1 MIRKTIILVTLL
13 LGVMALVLVLNPPT
27 QTQADTS
34 FLLQKYTFSNGGG
47 LLQGG
52 NYALYGV
59 IGQPSVVGELTS
71 SNFRLQAGYLAG
83 SSVKAERYIF
93 LPLVVK

>member
-13 LGVMALVLVLNPPT
+13 LGVMALVLVPNPPT

-47 LLQGG
+47 RLQSS
-52 NYALYGV
+52 NYALHGV

-71 SNFRLQAGYLAG
+71 SNFSLQAGYLAG

>member
-1 MIRKTIILVTLL
+1 MIRKTIVMIALL
-13 LGVMALVLVLNPPT
+13 LGVLALVLVLNPPT

-47 LLQGG
+47 RLQSS
-52 NYALYGV
+52 NYALHGV
-59 IGQPSVVGELTS
+59 IGQPSVVGELSS
-71 SNFRLQAGYLAG
+71 SNFRLQAGYLPG
-83 SSVKAERYIF
+83 SSVKAESYIF